1 MPKLD
6 EKKAR
11 LEELKVYRNFALT
24 SLLALIGF
32 VFTKI
37 NESDTWIAGLC
48 AFAIIVLGI
57 SVFFLQKKILKIIK
71 EIGEL

>member
-24 SLLALIGF
+24 SLLALIAF
-32 VFTKI
+32 IFTQNDKT
-37 NESDTWIAGLC
+37 NTLVLVLC
-48 AFAIIVLGI
+48 ALTIIVLSI
-57 SVFFLQKKILKIIK
+57 SVFLLQIKILKIIK

>member
-24 SLLALIGF
+24 SLLALIAF
-32 VFTKI
+32 IFTQNNK
-37 NESDTWIAGLC
+37 SDTWILALC
-48 AFAIIVLGI
+48 ALTIIVLSI
-57 SVFFLQKKILKIIK
+57 SVFVLQIKILKIIK